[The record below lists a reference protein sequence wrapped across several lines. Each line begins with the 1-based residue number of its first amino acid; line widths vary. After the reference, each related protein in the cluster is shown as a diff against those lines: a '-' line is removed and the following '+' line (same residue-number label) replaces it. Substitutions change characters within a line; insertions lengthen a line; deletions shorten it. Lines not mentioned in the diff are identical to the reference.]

1 MKKTLFTTI
10 LFVSISALNAQQ
22 ISKISPEIDGQVE
35 STELKGDT
43 LYFGGNFTR
52 IYPPEISSKNGAQIN
67 LTNGSVNGNI
77 PKPNGVINSVI
88 SDGVGGWYIGGIFN
102 KVGDSI
108 RNNIA
113 HINALGIVSSQF
125 SNAKGFDGN
134 LNGLQAKVTSLF
146 LNNNKLYVGGKFT
159 NYGYFKQY
167 GALLNNI
174 DSTFSKQFPDP
185 NGIVY
190 TSVPDGLGG
199 WFIGGNFTMVG
210 DSTRTNI
217 AQIDSN
223 GMVTSFNP
231 NANGIIKK
239 IQKVGNDLLVCGS
252 FTSIGGQTK
261 FYLAS
266 LNVISGLANT
276 FNGAIGGIVNNFA
289 ISGNSIFIGGTF
301 TSIASTSRNRIAAL
315 NLTTAALLTW
325 NPNSNNSVNLLEINN
340 GVLYVGGDFTTIG
353 GQTRNKLA
361 SLNISTGL
369 ATSWNPNPNGTISA
383 ISSIAN
389 SIYIGGLFT
398 NIGGLSKNNL
408 VCFNSISGNVTS
420 WNPNPNNQVFSIA
433 LNGNSVYV
441 GGRFSSIGGRL
452 LNNIALLDSTTG
464 IANSWN
470 PSPESASII
479 HTISTDANKIYIG
492 GYFKHLGGI
501 DRVNLAVIDVASTN
515 LTSYNPSP
523 NNEVINLSISNNR
536 LYVSGDF
543 DTIGGQARNRFGSL
557 DIITG
562 NATSWNPNPNS
573 AVKTFAFSG
582 STVFAGGSFSNIGGQ
597 PRNYLAS
604 LDTISGI
611 STSWNPNPS
620 SNVLSLTIDNSNIY
634 VGGEFTSIS
643 GVNRNYLACLNSSTG
658 FATSWNPSPSH
669 WVNTIAISNNVI
681 YIGGS
686 FFSVGGTSNV
696 RKRIAAINSSG
707 SGSLTSW
714 NPNSEGNINSIAIYG
729 NFLYAGGD
737 YSNIGGLSRN
747 NLAAINTKTGVVTS
761 WNPLVN
767 NIISDLAI
775 KDNIVYFGGYF
786 SSVNS
791 ITRNKLAAVDAIS
804 GVLTNWNPNSNGN
817 IDLLI
822 LYDKT
827 IYCSGSFTNI
837 GGIARNYLAAININS
852 GIVTSWNPN
861 PSTGIRT
868 LKIDGGLAY
877 VGGGF
882 STIGGQTR
890 ARIAALDT
898 ILGNATSW
906 NPIVNSLVRYIEI
919 KNSTLY
925 ICGSFTNIGGQTRNY
940 AGAIDKNTGNVTSW
954 NPNPVFQTINTIK
967 SDGKVIYLGG
977 DFTTFNNQ
985 ARKFL
990 VAVDTLN
997 GSLFSWNPVG
1007 LRGINTLNKN
1017 SNTLIGCGDQII
1029 AFIEP
1034 VFQFFLLPNTN
1045 SSYCAGDSISV
1056 SYNYTKNIPAG
1067 TIFSVQLS
1075 NNVGSFA
1082 NPLTL
1087 GNTSTYNELIKV
1099 KIPANLS
1106 SGNYQLRI
1114 LNSIS
1119 QISENTIGILVNA
1132 KPVTSIITGNSN
1144 VQINSLH
1151 NYSVT
1156 NTTGSVYF
1164 WSVIGGAQTSGGNT
1178 NTIQVTWGNQMTI
1191 GNISVVQ
1198 LATTGCYSDTVYKSL
1213 VNVLP
1218 VSWLS
1223 FEGKVLN
1230 ENKVIL
1236 QWKTASEKNNKMFEI
1251 ESSID
1256 NKLFKK
1262 IGYIIG
1268 KGNTNIISEYQFLD
1282 TNLLSADYIFYRLKQ
1297 IDFDGKFVYSKT
1309 LKINFNNSISS
1320 EILVYPNPSSSKLT
1334 INGIT
1339 EQALIYDIFGNIVLK
1354 VNADSVVDIYS
1365 LTNGVYFLKHKNK
1378 ATKFIKNSE

>member
-1 MKKTLFTTI
+1 MKNYLFLTFLFASI
-10 LFVSISALNAQQ
+10 LTVNAQQ
-22 ISKISPEIDGQVE
+22 ISKISPGIDGQV
-35 STELKGDT
+35 STSELKGDT
-43 LYFGGNFTR
+43 LYIGGNFTR

-77 PKPNGVINSVI
+77 PKPNGILNSVI
-88 SDGVGGWYIGGIFN
+88 SDGIGGWYIGGVFS

-113 HINALGIVSSQF
+113 HINSLGLVSSQF
-125 SNAKGFDGN
+125 SNARGFDGN
-134 LNGLQAKVTSLF
+134 LNGLQAKVSSLF

-174 DSTFSKQFPDP
+174 DSTFSKQFSEP

-190 TSVPDGLGG
+190 ASIPDGLGG

-210 DSTRTNI
+210 DSVRTNI

-223 GMVTSFNP
+223 GIVTSFNP
-231 NANGIIKK
+231 NANGIVKK
-239 IQKVGNDLLVCGS
+239 MQKIGNDLFVCGS
-252 FTSIGGQTK
+252 FTIIGAQPK

-266 LNVISGLANT
+266 LNTITGLVNT

-289 ISGNSIFIGGTF
+289 ISGNTIFIGGTF
-301 TSIASTSRNRIAAL
+301 TSVASTSRNRIAAL

-325 NPNSNNSVNLLEINN
+325 NPNANSNVNLLDINN

-353 GQTRNKLA
+353 GQSRNKLA
-361 SLNISTGL
+361 SLNISNGL
-369 ATSWNPNPNGTISA
+369 ATSWNPNPNGAISA

-398 NIGGLSKNNL
+398 NIGGQLRNNL
-408 VCFNSISGNVTS
+408 ACINSIDGNVTS
-420 WNPNPNNQVFSIA
+420 WNPNPNNQIFSIT

-464 IANSWN
+464 LANSWN
-470 PSPESASII
+470 PSPESTSNIF
-479 HTISTDANKIYIG
+479 TISTFTNKVYVG
-492 GYFKHLGGI
+492 GYFKHLGGV
-501 DRVNLAVIDVASTN
+501 DRNNLAVIDIASLN
-515 LTSYNPSP
+515 LDSYNPNP
-523 NNEVINLSISNNR
+523 NNEVTTLVVYNNR

-543 DTIGGQARNRFGSL
+543 DTIGGQARNRFCSLNTSTGS
-557 DIITG
+557 
-562 NATSWNPNPNS
+562 ATPWNPNPNS

-597 PRNYLAS
+597 ARNYLAS

-620 SNVLSLTIDNSNIY
+620 SNVLSLIVENSNIY
-634 VGGEFTSIS
+634 VGGEFLSIA

-658 FATSWNPSPSH
+658 IATSWNPSPSH

-686 FFSVGGTSNV
+686 FFNVGGTSNV

-714 NPNSEGNINSIAIYG
+714 NPNSEGVINSIAIYG

-737 YSNIGGLSRN
+737 YTNIGGLSRN
-747 NLAAINTKTGVVTS
+747 NLAAINTKTGLVTS

-767 NIISDLAI
+767 NIVSDLSI

-786 SSVNS
+786 TSVNS

-804 GVLTNWNPNSNGN
+804 GSLTNWNPNSNGN
-817 IDLLI
+817 IDLLT
-822 LYDKT
+822 LNDKT

-837 GGIARNYLAAININS
+837 GGIARNYLAAINLNS

-861 PSTGIRT
+861 PSTGVRT
-868 LKIDGGLAY
+868 LKLDGGLAY

-882 STIGGQTR
+882 STIGGQ
-890 ARIAALDT
+890 ARSKIAALDT
-898 ILGNATSW
+898 VLGNATSW
-906 NPIVNSLVRYIEI
+906 NPSVNSLVRYIEI
-919 KNSTLY
+919 KNSTVY
-925 ICGSFTNIGGQTRNY
+925 MCGSFTNIGGQTRNY
-940 AGAIDKNTGNVTSW
+940 AGAIDKNTGNVISW

-990 VAVDTLN
+990 AAVDTLN
-997 GSLFSWNPVG
+997 GSLFSWNPVD
-1007 LRGINTLNKN
+1007 LRGIYTLNKN
-1017 SNTLIGCGDQII
+1017 STTLFACGDQII

-1034 VFQFFLLPNTN
+1034 IFQFFLLPNTN

-1056 SYNYTKNIPAG
+1056 SYNYTKNIPNG

-1075 NNVGSFA
+1075 DNLGSFA
-1082 NPLTL
+1082 NPLTI
-1087 GNTSTYNELIKV
+1087 GNTITYNELIKV

-1114 LNSIS
+1114 VNSIN
-1119 QISENTIGILVNA
+1119 QITENSIGIYINA
-1132 KPVTSIITGNSN
+1132 KPVVSIITGNSN
-1144 VQINSLH
+1144 VQINSTQ

-1156 NTTGSVYF
+1156 NTIGSVYY
-1164 WSVIGGAQTSGGNT
+1164 WGVNGGVQSLGGNT
-1178 NTIQVTWGNQMTI
+1178 NSIQVTWGNQMTS
-1191 GNISVVQ
+1191 GSVNVVQ
-1198 LATTGCYSDTVYKSL
+1198 LAVNGCYSDTIFKNS

-1218 VSWLS
+1218 VSWLT
-1223 FEGKVLN
+1223 FEGKLLN
-1230 ENKVIL
+1230 ENKVL
-1236 QWKTASEKNNKMFEI
+1236 LKWSTASEKNNKMFEI
-1251 ESSID
+1251 ERSFD
-1256 NKLFKK
+1256 NEIFEK
-1262 IGYIIG
+1262 IGIVFG
-1268 KGNTNIISEYQFLD
+1268 MGNTNIISEYKYLD
-1282 TNLLSADYIFYRLKQ
+1282 TNLLIADFIYYRLKQ
-1297 IDFDGKFVYSKT
+1297 IDFDGKFGFSKII
-1309 LKINFNNSISS
+1309 KIEFNNSNSS
-1320 EILVYPNPSSSKLT
+1320 EILVYPNPCNSKLT

-1339 EQALIYDIFGNIVLK
+1339 EQAIIYDLFGNSVLK
-1354 VNADSVVDIYS
+1354 VNANSIVDIS
-1365 LTNGVYFLKHKNK
+1365 SMTNGVYFIKHKNK
-1378 ATKFIKNSE
+1378 VIKFVKNSE